1 MKDNNT
7 TETPQNT
14 MEETPVEQTNTAD
27 PATTGQTE
35 TAKQAEQQEGEA
47 QPDARTLEDA
57 EAEIAELKDKL
68 LRQVADFTNY
78 RRQQQ
83 KNIADLILN
92 GGSKVIESLL
102 PVLDDME
109 RAEQNIATNED
120 INVAREGLQMIF
132 QKLRSILGKHGL
144 QKIDTADKAFD
155 TDFHEAVAIL
165 PMGEEKKD
173 KIIDTVQAGYM
184 LNEKVLRHAKVVVG
198 Q

>member
-1 MKDNNT
+1 MTENT
-7 TETPQNT
+7 A
-14 MEETPVEQTNTAD
+14 EETLKTAAEETVATPETNEPQEAAE
-27 PATTGQTE
+27 PQEAE
-35 TAKQAEQQEGEA
+35 TKTDAERLAE
-47 QPDARTLEDA
+47 A
-57 EAEIAELKDKL
+57 EAEIADLKDKL

-92 GGSKVIESLL
+92 GGTKVIESIL

-109 RAEQNIATNED
+109 RAEENIAKNDD
-120 INVAREGLQMIF
+120 IQVAREGMEMIF
-132 QKLRSILGKHGL
+132 LKLQTILGKHGL
-144 QKIDTADKAFD
+144 KKMETTGKAFD

-165 PMGEEKKD
+165 PMGEDKKD
-173 KIIDTVQAGYM
+173 EIIDTVQAGYM